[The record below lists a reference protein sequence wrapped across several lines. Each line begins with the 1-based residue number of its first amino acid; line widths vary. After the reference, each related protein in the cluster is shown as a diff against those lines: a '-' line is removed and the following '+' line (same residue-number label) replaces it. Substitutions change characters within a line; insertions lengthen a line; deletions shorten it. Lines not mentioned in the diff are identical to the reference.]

1 MISSA
6 ATGFARVKAA
16 WFRLAA
22 GEQRRKD
29 AAIREPAGAAFL
41 TTDEETMMNST
52 RSRQLT
58 GALFAA
64 ASLLAVSLPAQGQA
78 YPNKPVRMIIPF
90 GAGGATDVV
99 IRIVTAKLPET
110 LGQQVVIDNRT
121 GAGGMIGTDIAAK
134 ANSDGYTVLATGTP
148 HTIVPN
154 LYKRVPYNAL
164 KDFAPVMQIG
174 SQPYGLTV
182 HPTLGVSSLNE
193 LIALAKKEPGK
204 HNYASSGQGGA
215 MHLFQAMFANMANI
229 NIMHIP
235 YKGSGAVRADLLGG
249 QIKIGCLGV
258 SSILPAHKAGLI
270 RIIAVTTAKRSPEL
284 PDVPSIAETI
294 PGYDAA
300 LWTGLLV
307 PRGTPAAAVKR
318 LHQDV
323 TRLLQTPA
331 IRTAFDR
338 VGTNIVATDP
348 RVFGEFVK
356 VEYQKWGKVVSDL
369 KLTVN

>member
-1 MISSA
+1 MA
-6 ATGFARVKAA
+6 PGLRRGLLPVAVGCLVAT
-16 WFRLAA
+16 
-22 GEQRRKD
+22 
-29 AAIREPAGAAFL
+29 GAAF
-41 TTDEETMMNST
+41 
-52 RSRQLT
+52 
-58 GALFAA
+58 
-64 ASLLAVSLPAQGQA
+64 AQP

-99 IRIVTAKLPET
+99 IRIVANRLPEV

-134 ANSDGYTVLATGTP
+134 SNPDGYTVLATGTP
-148 HTIVPN
+148 HSIVPN
-154 LYKRVPYNAL
+154 LYKKVPYDAQ
-164 KDFAPVMQIG
+164 KDFTPIMQIG

-182 HPTLGVSSLNE
+182 HPTLSVKSVSE

-215 MHLFQAMFANMANI
+215 MHLFQAMFASMANI
-229 NIMHIP
+229 DIVHIP

-249 QIKIGCLGV
+249 QVKIGCLGV
-258 SSILPAHKAGLI
+258 SSILPQHKAGLI

-307 PRGTPAAAVKR
+307 PSGTPAVAVKR
-318 LHQDV
+318 LHQEV
-323 TRLLQTPA
+323 TKLLQTPE
-331 IRTAFDR
+331 IRTAFER

-348 RVFGEFVK
+348 KTFGEFLR
-356 VEYQKWGKVVSDL
+356 VEYQKWGKVVRDL
-369 KLTVN
+369 KLVVN